1 MKSVKY
7 IIMSALVALSIS
19 SCSESF
25 LDHPADDRTEID
37 SEDKIIKMLT
47 SSYPWGNYMWVCE
60 LSSDNLIDNQTPHLP
75 TKSWDPQILSHYNYP
90 SYDRADDQLYKFEPA
105 TMSTYSDSD
114 QPGQIWEGYYSSVAS
129 VNAVL
134 QAIDEVA
141 EKNKSA
147 DNPTGMTPRLKA
159 ARAEALLIRAYDHF
173 CLVSVFCQ
181 PYKDAEASKHDIG
194 VPYVTVSEDVVQKE
208 YDRGNVAEVYDKIQ
222 ADLEEGLANL
232 DEQIFEK
239 PKWHFN
245 NKAAHAFAAR
255 FYLYKREWQK
265 VVEHANAVLG
275 TDYSTLKDM
284 MFDYSSLGEAF
295 YGDDFANA
303 WQNPN
308 QNNNLLLISTHSVLA
323 RRSVGYR
330 YSCAGPAAREVFLI
344 TSGRHAFWR
353 SYYICPLTGVAGM
366 FGSSSSDYGYRSGK
380 ISEQFEFTDKIA
392 QIGYAHILHRA
403 FTANELLLERAEA
416 KIMLKQ
422 YDAAC
427 EDLSNYWNISIEKLP
442 EADKATYGAYV
453 NEANKSVIESW
464 YSDASHDNCFENWD
478 FTQGVSSSYV
488 IPHEATPYM
497 NCLNEWRRWE
507 TSFEGLR
514 FFDLKRWGLEYKHI
528 VGPYSEEY
536 LLPVNDPRRAIEVPW
551 EAISAGMASSRPAMP
566 SASNANIVLID
577 TKEFKTN

>member
-7 IIMSALVALSIS
+7 IMMSALVALSLS

-37 SEDKIIKMLT
+37 SEDKIIKLLT
-47 SSYPWGNYMWVCE
+47 SSYPGGNYLWVCE
-60 LSSDNLIDNQTPHLP
+60 LSSDNLIDNQTPHMP

-105 TMSTYSDSD
+105 TMSTYSDHD
-114 QPGQIWEGYYSSVAS
+114 QPGQIWEGFYSSIAS
-129 VNAVL
+129 VNAAL
-134 QAIDEVA
+134 EAIDKVA
-141 EKNKSA
+141 AE
-147 DNPTGMTPRLKA
+147 TGMTARLKA

-173 CLVSVFCQ
+173 CLVNVFCQ
-181 PYKDAEASKHDIG
+181 PYKDAEASKRDIG

-222 ADLEEGLANL
+222 ADLEEGLASL

-255 FYLYKREWQK
+255 FYLYKHEWQK
-265 VVEHANAVLG
+265 TIDHANAVLG

-284 MFDYSSLGEAF
+284 MFDYAPLGDAY

-303 WQNPN
+303 WQNPA
-308 QNNNLLLISTHSVLA
+308 QNNNLLLISTYSVLA

-366 FGSSSSDYGYRSGK
+366 FGSSTSDYGYRSGK

-392 QIGYAHILHRA
+392 QIGYAHIIHRA

-427 EDLSNYWNISIEKLP
+427 EDMCNYWNISIEKLP
-442 EADKATYGAYV
+442 DVDKATYGAYV
-453 NEANKSVIESW
+453 NVATKAIIDSW

-528 VGPYSEEY
+528 VGLNSEEY
-536 LLPVNDPRRAIEVPW
+536 PLPVNDPRRAIEVPW
-551 EAISAGMASSRPAMP
+551 EAISAGMASSRGAMSAPA
-566 SASNANIVLID
+566 NANIGLID